1 MSTQSINE
9 SYTYYNGTYCSY
21 SDTSTSNSSTK
32 SRTSD
37 SGLQTSETYSSE
49 KLLPGYSNSDGDTL
63 SLSSESLDYQTTELS
78 AGDDNSKDSRQ
89 SVVDKIKS
97 EYADLQVQMKKVLF
111 GSVDNTSDNNSTFQ
125 VDDPRS
131 FDETKELSG
140 LPDYWNADNTAQRIV
155 DFATSFLSAFS
166 GSGEEFIST
175 IKDAIKEGF
184 SQAGFDTDKTYY
196 DPVNRLTAKTY
207 TLAMDKVDQWAQE
220 QGITSGSTEA

>member
-37 SGLQTSETYSSE
+37 SDLQTSETYSSE
-49 KLLPGYSNSDGDTL
+49 KLLSGYSNSDGDTL
-63 SLSSESLDYQTTELS
+63 SLSAESLDYQTTKIS
-78 AGDDNSKDSRQ
+78 DDDDNSKDSRQ
-89 SVVDKIKS
+89 SIVDKIKS

-111 GSVDNTSDNNSTFQ
+111 GSVDNTSDNNSTIQ

-166 GSGEEFIST
+166 GSGEEFISK

-184 SQAGFDTDKTYY
+184 SQAGFDTDKTYS
-196 DPVNRLTAKTY
+196 DSVNKLTAKTY
-207 TLAMDKVDQWAQE
+207 ALAMDKVDQWAKE
-220 QGITSGSTEA
+220 QGITSDSTEA

>member
-1 MSTQSINE
+1 MSTQSIN
-9 SYTYYNGTYCSY
+9 SSCTYYNGTYCSY
-21 SDTSTSNSSTK
+21 SNTSTSTSSTK

-49 KLLPGYSNSDGDTL
+49 KLLPEYSNSDGDTL
-63 SLSSESLDYQTTELS
+63 SLSAESDYQTTELS
-78 AGDDNSKDSRQ
+78 AGNDNSKDARQ

-97 EYADLQVQMKKVLF
+97 EYADLQVQMKKILF
-111 GSVDNTSDNNSTFQ
+111 GSVNNTSDNNSTFQ

-131 FDETKELSG
+131 FDETKEISG

-155 DFATSFLSAFS
+155 DFATSFSSAFS

-184 SQAGFDTDKTYY
+184 SQAGFDTDKTYS
-196 DPVNRLTAKTY
+196 DPVNKLTAKTY
-207 TLAMDKVDQWAQE
+207 ALAMDKVDQWAQE